1 MRFVGFNYKR
11 KVISFFLILFLLVGL
26 LSVSIFAKD
35 NAYVLKLSHHHNVG
49 GVADLVSNKF
59 AELADEKSDGRLK
72 VEIFPG
78 AQLAQER
85 EAAEGVLMGTLDM
98 AFVSSSIFVNLV
110 DGYGVDGLPFVLSSD
125 WWKNVKLFNDSP
137 VGELLDKSM
146 LDKGGVNLG
155 WGVYGA
161 RHLFFKEK
169 DIKTLDDLKG
179 LKMRSPEVDYFVEMY
194 RVTDARPTAITWGET
209 YTAMQTGLV
218 DGMDAPYMSIVDTRL
233 YEVSKYLLE
242 SSHMWATF
250 NLVVNLDVFNRLPK
264 DLQEIVLEA
273 GSEAFDYVNEV
284 AYEQVKGYAE
294 FLQSK
299 GMIFSKLS
307 DEDRKKFAEL
317 TKPVVE
323 NWAKSHN
330 AVEILNM
337 IEQELAAN

>member
-26 LSVSIFAKD
+26 LSMSIFAKD
-35 NAYVLKLSHHHNVG
+35 NTYVLKLSHHHNVG

-179 LKMRSPEVDYFVEMY
+179 LKMRSPEVDYFVEMF
-194 RVTDARPTAITWGET
+194 
-209 YTAMQTGLV
+209 
-218 DGMDAPYMSIVDTRL
+218 
-233 YEVSKYLLE
+233 LL
-242 SSHMWATF
+242 
-250 NLVVNLDVFNRLPK
+250 
-264 DLQEIVLEA
+264 
-273 GSEAFDYVNEV
+273 
-284 AYEQVKGYAE
+284 
-294 FLQSK
+294 
-299 GMIFSKLS
+299 
-307 DEDRKKFAEL
+307 
-317 TKPVVE
+317 
-323 NWAKSHN
+323 
-330 AVEILNM
+330 
-337 IEQELAAN
+337 

>member
-1 MRFVGFNYKR
+1 MMFFESNCEKR
-11 KVISFFLILFLLVGL
+11 AISVFLVVFLLIGL
-26 LSVSIFAKD
+26 CSLNIFAQD
-35 NAYVLKLSHHHNVG
+35 NKFVLKLSHHHNVG
-49 GVADLVSNKF
+49 GVADLVSEKF
-59 AELADEKSDGRLK
+59 AELADEKSGGRLK

-85 EAAEGVLMGTLDM
+85 EAAEGVLMGTLEA
-98 AFVSSSIFVNLV
+98 AFVSSSIFVNLI

-125 WWKNVKLFNDSP
+125 WWKNVKIFNDSP
-137 VGELLDKSM
+137 VGEALDKFM
-146 LDKGGVNLG
+146 LDEGGVNLG
-155 WGVYGA
+155 WGIYGA
-161 RHLFFKEK
+161 RHLFFTEK
-169 DIKTLDDLKG
+169 DIKTLDDMKG

-194 RVTDARPTAITWGET
+194 RVIDARPTAITWGET

-218 DGMDAPYMSIVDTRL
+218 DGMDAPFISIVDTRL

-250 NLVVNLDVFNRLPK
+250 NLIVNLNAFNRLPE

-273 GSEAFDYVNEV
+273 GSEAFEYVNEV

-294 FLQSK
+294 FLQDK
-299 GMIFSKLS
+299 GMVFSKLS
-307 DEDRKKFAEL
+307 KEDREKFSEL

-337 IEQELAAN
+337 IEQQLAAE